1 MVNIEFNRD
10 KLAVTVKGHA
20 QSGEAGHDLVCAA
33 TSALVYTLAAD
44 VERLGQP
51 SVIRLEEGDAEIS
64 CEPNDDYRMMV
75 TFLFESICVGF
86 EMLSVDYPEF
96 VGYAIVEG

>member
-1 MVNIEFNRD
+1 MVSIEFDRD
-10 KLAVTVKGHA
+10 NLCVTVKGHA

-44 VERLGQP
+44 VERLCQP
-51 SVIRLEEGDAEIS
+51 SAIRLEEGDAEIS
-64 CEPNDDYRMMV
+64 CSPDADYRLMV

-86 EMLSVDYPEF
+86 EMLSVDYSEF
-96 VGYAIVEG
+96 VSYVIV